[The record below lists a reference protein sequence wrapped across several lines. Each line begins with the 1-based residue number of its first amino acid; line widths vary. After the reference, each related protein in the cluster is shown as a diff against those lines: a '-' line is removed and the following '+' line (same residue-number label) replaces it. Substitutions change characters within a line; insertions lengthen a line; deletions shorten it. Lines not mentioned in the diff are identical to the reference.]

1 MFAFPVLSFV
11 SLKRFSLLAGLL
23 LLTACYPTYNW
34 REIPVADGL
43 AILAFPAK
51 VDTAKR
57 NVELAGMPVTFVLT
71 SADVNDV
78 VFSIGWA
85 QLPAQSTSEQRQA
98 AQRTLVDTL
107 ATSVGQAAPATAMQ
121 SEVFRLETNRDGKSL
136 AMVARVLVH
145 YDIVMR
151 VVASGPPDVLTE
163 ELAGEF
169 MRSLK
174 LR

>member
-1 MFAFPVLSFV
+1 MFGTSFTKLF
-11 SLKRFSLLAGLL
+11 SLKRAGVLASLFLL
-23 LLTACYPTYNW
+23 VACYPTYNW

-43 AILAFPAK
+43 ATLAFPAK

-57 NVELAGMPVTFVLT
+57 NLDLAGMPVTFVLT

-85 QLPAQSTSEQRQA
+85 QLPTQSTAEQRQS
-98 AQRTLVDTL
+98 AQRALVDSL
-107 ATSVGQAAPATAMQ
+107 ATSMGQVAPAQAYEA
-121 SEVFRLETNRDGKSL
+121 EVFRLQTDRDGRTL
-136 AMVARVLVH
+136 ALVARVLVQ

-151 VVASGPPDVLTE
+151 VVASGPPEVLTE
-163 ELAGEF
+163 ELATEF

>member
-1 MFAFPVLSFV
+1 MSDLSVLT
-11 SLKRFSLLAGLL
+11 SLVMKRFGLLVCLL

-34 REIPVADGL
+34 RELPVADGL
-43 AILAFPAK
+43 ATLAFPAK

-57 NVELAGMPVTFVLT
+57 DIELAGMPVTFVLT
-71 SADVNDV
+71 TAEVNEV

-85 QLPAQSTSEQRQA
+85 QLPAQSTPEQRKA
-98 AQRTLVDTL
+98 AQRTLVDSL
-107 ATSVGQAAPATAMQ
+107 AASMSKPAPASAY
-121 SEVFRLETNRDGKSL
+121 EADVFRLETSRDGRAL

-151 VVASGPPDVLTE
+151 VVVSGPPDELTQD
-163 ELAGEF
+163 LAQEF

>member
-1 MFAFPVLSFV
+1 MLVLSALNLTSF
-11 SLKRFSLLAGLL
+11 KRLGLLIGLL
-23 LLTACYPTYNW
+23 LLSACYPTYNW
-34 REIPVADGL
+34 RELPIADGL
-43 AILAFPAK
+43 ATLAFPAK

-57 NVELAGMPVTFVLT
+57 DIELAGMPVTFVLT

-78 VFSIGWA
+78 VFSVGWA
-85 QLPAQSTSEQRQA
+85 QLPMQSTSEQRQA
-98 AQRTLVDTL
+98 AQRALVESL
-107 ATSVGQAAPATAMQ
+107 AATMGQPAPPTAFE
-121 SEVFRLETNRDGKSL
+121 SDVFRLETNRSGKPL

-151 VVASGPPDVLTE
+151 VVASGPPDVLTD
-163 ELAGEF
+163 ELATEF

>member
-1 MFAFPVLSFV
+1 MFALLTPKLAAV
-11 SLKRFSLLAGLL
+11 KRALLVAGLL

-34 REIPVADGL
+34 RELPVADGL
-43 AILAFPAK
+43 ATLAFPAK

-57 NVELAGMPVTFVLT
+57 DIDLAGMPVTFVLT

-85 QLPAQSTSEQRQA
+85 QLPLQSTPEQRQA
-98 AQRTLVDTL
+98 AQRTLVESL
-107 ATSVGQAAPATAMQ
+107 AASMGKPAPASAYGA
-121 SEVFRLETNRDGKSL
+121 EVFRLETSRDGRSL

-151 VVASGPPDVLTE
+151 VVASGSPDVLTD
-163 ELAGEF
+163 ELATEF